1 MQKTEFIE
9 HVAKEAGVTRSEADK
24 VVRATIKTI
33 QSALASGD
41 KVSLIGF
48 GTFEVRERAER
59 SGTNPRTREK
69 ITIAAGKVPA
79 FSAGSEL
86 KSAVSGRTKEKSG
99 GNGKSK
105 SSGGGS
111 SRGANASNK

>member
-9 HVAKEAGVTRSEADK
+9 HVAKEAGVTKSQADK
-24 VVRATIKTI
+24 VVRAMIKSI
-33 QSALASGD
+33 QDTLANGD

-59 SGTNPRTREK
+59 SGTNPRTKEK

-86 KSAVSGRTKEKSG
+86 KNAVSGKAKEKAPSKG
-99 GNGKSK
+99 GAK
-105 SSGGGS
+105 GGDK
-111 SRGANASNK
+111 AK

>member
-9 HVAKEAGVTRSEADK
+9 HVAKEAGVTKSQADK
-24 VVRATIKTI
+24 VVRAMIKSI
-33 QSALASGD
+33 QDTLASGD

-59 SGTNPRTREK
+59 SGTNPRTKEK
-69 ITIAAGKVPA
+69 ITIAGGKVPA

-86 KSAVSGRTKEKSG
+86 KNAVTGKTREKATAG
-99 GNGKSK
+99 A
-105 SSGGGS
+105 GGG
-111 SRGANASNK
+111 KK